1 MYSTPLAVCTVE
13 ATRTFAVIGTGRP
26 GGPRFALDSAKIVP
40 WRVRQNSEPSVQ
52 IQCRMMARFR
62 ATAILAFFGPT
73 RLLSLWPHALS
84 GDHRLTRVIRTL
96 AAS

>member
-1 MYSTPLAVCTVE
+1 MVA
-13 ATRTFAVIGTGRP
+13 
-26 GGPRFALDSAKIVP
+26 SARGHHN
-40 WRVRQNSEPSVQ
+40 RVPSVQ
-52 IQCRMMARFR
+52 MQCRMMPSFR
-62 ATAILAFFGPT
+62 ATPILAFFGPI